1 MTGRALRIGGRPLL
15 PAEGHWTPPPAPPEE
30 VPVAEERPLLS
41 GTHHVALTVT
51 DLGASLTW
59 YREVLGFEHVP
70 HLDYEHPDHGGHAAV
85 TVQPGSGTVVVLH
98 HHDANGGERF
108 AERRTGL
115 DHVCFRVPDRAAI
128 EAWQRRFRHL
138 GVSHS
143 APAEQSGAWFLVF
156 RDPDGIQL
164 ELGTAD

>member
-1 MTGRALRIGGRPLL
+1 MG
-15 PAEGHWTPPPAPPEE
+15 
-30 VPVAEERPLLS
+30 

-51 DLGASLTW
+51 DLDTSLAW
-59 YREVLGFEHVP
+59 YRDVLGFEAVP
-70 HLDYEHPDHGGHAAV
+70 QLSYDHPDGGGHAAV
-85 TVQPGSGTVVVLH
+85 TVQPGSNTVLVLH

-108 AERRTGL
+108 AESRTGL

-128 EAWQRRFRHL
+128 EAWERRFERL
-138 GVSHS
+138 GVQHS
-143 APAEQSGAWFLVF
+143 PVAEQSGALFLVF